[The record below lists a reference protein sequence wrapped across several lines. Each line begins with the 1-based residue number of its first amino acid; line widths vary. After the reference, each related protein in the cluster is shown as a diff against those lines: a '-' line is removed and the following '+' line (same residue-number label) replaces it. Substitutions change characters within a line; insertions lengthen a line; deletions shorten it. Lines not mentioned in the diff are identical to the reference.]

1 MTDSPLFE
9 LSHLAKSYGEKRAV
23 ANLSLSVGR
32 GEFFG
37 FLGPNGAGKT
47 TTIRMLAGLLRPTA
61 GSVRVLGEDPFAPG
75 NTVKSHLGLVL
86 DDIGLY
92 ERLTAREH
100 INLAGA
106 LHGVAR
112 GETARRTEEL
122 LAFFDLA
129 ADADKIILDYSLGM
143 RKKTAIACALIHNP
157 ALLVMDEP
165 FTGIDPVAVHAV
177 KELLSRLVARG
188 LTVFFSSHAMEQVE
202 KLASRIAI
210 LAAGE
215 LKALGSAAEIKRAAR
230 VQEGASLEEAFVALV
245 GGGGRGDL
253 NWLGGPPS

>member
-1 MTDSPLFE
+1 LDHSPLFE
-9 LSHLAKSYGEKRAV
+9 LSHLAKTYGDKRAV
-23 ANLSLSVGR
+23 ADLSLSVGR

-61 GSVRVLGEDPFAPG
+61 GSVRVMGEDPFAPG
-75 NTVKSHLGLVL
+75 NSVKSRIGLVL

-100 INLAGA
+100 IGLAAA
-106 LHGVAR
+106 LHGLGRAE
-112 GETARRTEEL
+112 GAKRTEEL
-122 LAFFDLA
+122 LEFFSLT

-177 KELLSRLVARG
+177 KELLARLVGRG

-202 KLASRIAI
+202 KLASRIAV
-210 LAAGE
+210 LVAGE
-215 LKALGSAAEIKRAAR
+215 LKATGTAAEIKQAAR
-230 VQEGASLEEAFVALV
+230 VSETASLEEAFIALA
-245 GGGGRGDL
+245 GGGGHGDL
-253 NWLGGPPS
+253 NWLGSSSS